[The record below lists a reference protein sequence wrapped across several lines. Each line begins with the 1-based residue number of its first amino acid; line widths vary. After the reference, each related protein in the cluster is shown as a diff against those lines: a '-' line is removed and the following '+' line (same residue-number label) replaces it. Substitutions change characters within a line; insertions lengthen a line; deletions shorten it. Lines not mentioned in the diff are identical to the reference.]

1 MLEELDIKV
10 LMKPHPEMDF
20 CLTDFVSLPP
30 NVEVVKTGRSED
42 YLDSVDALLIDYPLQ
57 TTLGAALKRDLP
69 IAIMDT
75 GQIKLSDPFCAAMS
89 RRLGYVKVLEDG
101 AGDWIFEPDHLQLAI
116 KSAHSGASDTS
127 FMQDFM
133 AQKQG

>member
-1 MLEELDIKV
+1 MPPYISTTSFSLYPVLAPVQGINFVRRLISYAEELDIKV

-89 RRLGYVKVLEDG
+89 YGLGYVKVLEDG
-101 AGDWIFEPDHLQLAI
+101 AGDWIF
-116 KSAHSGASDTS
+116 
-127 FMQDFM
+127 
-133 AQKQG
+133 